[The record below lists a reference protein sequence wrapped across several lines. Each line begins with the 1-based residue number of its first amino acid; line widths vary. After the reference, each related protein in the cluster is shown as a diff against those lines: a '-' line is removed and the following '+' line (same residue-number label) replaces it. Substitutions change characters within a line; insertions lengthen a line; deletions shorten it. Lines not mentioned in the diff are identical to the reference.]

1 MADPTNF
8 QHKGRIIRAEMET
21 SATPDQAWEA
31 WADPEKIAQ
40 WFVDRATG
48 EPRGRGM
55 EQRIRG
61 RKFRLENV
69 AGNLGFYLEHYF
81 GRTRTTALILRPA
94 QFASEQLRT

>member
-48 EPRGRGM
+48 EAKPGGTM
-55 EQRIRG
+55 TWFFDHVGYVLPYKILNAVPGE
-61 RKFRLENV
+61 
-69 AGNLGFYLEHYF
+69 
-81 GRTRTTALILRPA
+81 LIVYNWDP
-94 QFASEQLRT
+94 S